1 MALHNNGLLQA
12 NSAFINGKWLQA
24 KDDQLFD
31 VLDPATWTPIAA
43 VPDLT
48 QAECINAVQFAESA
62 LHKLS
67 AMTGK
72 HRGQLLREWF
82 RLILQAKDDLADI
95 ITTENGKTISEA
107 RGEVSYAADFVDWYA
122 GAAPR
127 VQGTVVE
134 SSDSTKRVLV
144 IKQPVGVVGIITPW
158 NFPAAMITRKVAAAL
173 AAGCSCVV
181 KPAPETPLTALAL
194 ASLAAQAGFPPGSFN
209 IVTTKAHTID
219 IGRVLTQ
226 HPIIR
231 KFSFTGS
238 TAIGKLLASQCT
250 TTMKRVSL
258 ELGGNAPFVI
268 FDDADL
274 EAAAEAIMASKFRLS
289 GQTCVCT
296 NRVYAQTG
304 IYQELASILAAK
316 VKSLI
321 LGPGGD
327 ANTTI
332 GPLITKTAVARVEGH
347 VKDAFS
353 KGAKVIVGG
362 RRAPSLGDAFFEPT
376 LLVDVPADALCAQ
389 EETFGPVLPL
399 FKFESDQ
406 DAINLA
412 NDTNFGLAG
421 YFFTENVHKAW
432 TVAEKMDVGMVG
444 VNTGLI
450 SDVASPF
457 GGVKESG
464 QGREGS
470 YLGIE
475 EFLTVKSISFG
486 IKA

>member
-1 MALHNNGLLQA
+1 MALHKNGLLQA
-12 NSAFINGKWLQA
+12 NCAFIDGKWLQV
-24 KDDQLFD
+24 KDGSSFD

-48 QAECINAVQFAESA
+48 QAECIDAVQSADRA

-67 AMTGK
+67 SMTGK
-72 HRGQLLREWF
+72 IRGQLLREWF
-82 RLILQAKDDLADI
+82 RLVMQAKNDLADI
-95 ITTENGKTISEA
+95 ITAENGKTISEA
-107 RGEVSYAADFVDWYA
+107 RGEVSYAADFIDWYA

-127 VQGTVVE
+127 VQGTVIE
-134 SSDSTKRVLV
+134 SSDPTKRVLV

-173 AAGCSCVV
+173 AAGCPCVV

-194 ASLAAQAGFPPGSFN
+194 ASLAAQAGFPPGSLN
-209 IVTTKAHTID
+209 IVTTQAHTID

-238 TAIGKLLASQCT
+238 TAVGKLLAIQCT

-258 ELGGNAPFVI
+258 ELGGNAPFVV
-268 FDDADL
+268 FNDADL

-289 GQTCVCT
+289 GQTCVCA

-304 IYQELASILAAK
+304 IYQELASILATK
-316 VKSLI
+316 VQSLI
-321 LGPGGD
+321 LGPGAD
-327 ANTTI
+327 AMTTI
-332 GPLITKTAVARVEGH
+332 GPLITKTAIARVEGH
-347 VKDAFS
+347 VKDAVS
-353 KGAKVIVGG
+353 KGAQVLVGG
-362 RRAPSLGDAFFEPT
+362 KRASGLGGAFFEPT

-399 FKFESDQ
+399 FKFERDQ
-406 DAINLA
+406 DAINWA

-421 YFFTENVHKAW
+421 YLFTENVHKAW
-432 TVAEKMDVGMVG
+432 TVAEKMEVGMVG

-450 SDVASPF
+450 SDVVSPF

-475 EFLTVKSISFG
+475 EFLIVKSISFAV
-486 IKA
+486 KA